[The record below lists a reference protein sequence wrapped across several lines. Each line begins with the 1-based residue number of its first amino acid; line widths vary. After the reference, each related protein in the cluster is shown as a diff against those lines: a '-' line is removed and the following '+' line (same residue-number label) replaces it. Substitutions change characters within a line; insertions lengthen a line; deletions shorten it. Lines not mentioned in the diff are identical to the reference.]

1 LPQNN
6 FSKILLAAVEESLS
20 SLGDSPKEAILF
32 HLESSFNIKKE
43 HIPENI
49 TEFTKAL
56 ENIFGPGATYLE
68 KLIVKRLYEKLG
80 LESED
85 SGRLDFLESV
95 NEVRKRLPRR
105 EAYITI

>member
-105 EAYITI
+105 EEYITI